1 MNIEKIIDQIIAVE
15 KGYVNDPDDSGGETN
30 YGITVAVARANGYT
44 GPMRDMPVEVARSI
58 YKRKYIIMPGFDKI
72 AQISIAVVEELVDTG
87 VNMGQTT
94 AAKFFQRALNLFNVG
109 SGYEILSVD
118 GNLGPASL
126 AAFKRFM
133 EHRGADG
140 EKVMVRVLNTL
151 QGARYIDICTENLS
165 QKKFI
170 FGWFLNRVS

>member
-1 MNIEKIIDQIIAVE
+1 MNTKQIIDQILKTE
-15 KGYVNDPDDSGGETN
+15 GGYVNDPADKGGETN
-30 YGITVAVARANGYT
+30 YGITVAVARANGYV
-44 GPMRDMPVEVARSI
+44 GPMRDMPVEVARAI
-58 YKRKYIIMPGFDKI
+58 YEKRYITQPGFGEVGKI
-72 AQISIAVVEELVDTG
+72 SVVVAEELVDTG

-126 AAFKRFM
+126 AAFKRYM

-140 EKVMVRVLNTL
+140 EKVLVRVLNTL
-151 QGARYIDICTENLS
+151 QGALYIDICTENFS